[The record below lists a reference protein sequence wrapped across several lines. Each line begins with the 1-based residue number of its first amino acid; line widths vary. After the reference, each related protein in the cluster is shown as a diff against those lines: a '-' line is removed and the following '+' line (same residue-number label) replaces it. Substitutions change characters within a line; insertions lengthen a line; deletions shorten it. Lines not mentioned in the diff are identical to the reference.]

1 MNTRIERKRSAES
14 FELRFQSLF
23 HEGRSLSFPCNAQ
36 GEVDLDALGEKALLN
51 YLRARTTIGRDYAHP
66 AVSPR
71 DLH

>member
-1 MNTRIERKRSAES
+1 MNTSTARQGNAAIY
-14 FELRFQSLF
+14 ELRFQSLF
-23 HEGRSLSFPCNAQ
+23 DQGRALSFPCNAR

-66 AVSPR
+66 AVSQT

>member
-1 MNTRIERKRSAES
+1 MNNRIEQKRSAVRY
-14 FELRFQSLF
+14 ELRFQSLF
-23 HEGRSLSFPCNAQ
+23 HEGRALSFPCNER